1 MQKSGIAGSYG
12 WHDFLWFWGF
22 SILISILVLPV
33 SNPENCEWG
42 SFVPYAIISDCPVY
56 CIIGPCHSGWVKM
69 NPRTVLIC
77 ISLIARNSELS
88 LSNFFFFFLELF
100 VHVLTPLLEYLTCPF
115 DFLVWVLLIF
125 WWESSITCIAGKY
138 SFPFDGFLLYAVAC
152 FLSCTED
159 F

>member
-12 WHDFLWFWGF
+12 WHVFLWFWGF

-42 SFVPYAIISDCPVY
+42 SFFPYAIISDCPVC

-88 LSNFFFFFLELF
+88 LSNFFFLFRTLCSCAYPTFGISDLSFWLFGLSSSYILMGIIYHMCSWQIFFPIRWVSSLCRCLF
-100 VHVLTPLLEYLTCPF
+100 
-115 DFLVWVLLIF
+115 
-125 WWESSITCIAGKY
+125 S
-138 SFPFDGFLLYAVAC
+138 
-152 FLSCTED
+152 
-159 F
+159 